1 MSVVRALAMFLSAAA
16 FGASLVASFAYAI
29 VLRWERSWYGVHVM
43 IAMLVVTGLFG
54 AIRYQYTT
62 FPGRDAV
69 MVAAL
74 CPVLVVTAWRIVIIL
89 RRPDKGADQ

>member
-1 MSVVRALAMFLSAAA
+1 MIVRALAMFLSGAA
-16 FGASLVASFAYAI
+16 FGAALVASFAYAI
-29 VLRWERSWYGVHVM
+29 VLRWERTWYGIHVM

-89 RRPDKGADQ
+89 RRPGNGGNQ